1 MIVDSP
7 RSVHAKYPPRVLIN
21 PGGGVIACTVDCRI
35 LEPGWAGELRDDE
48 LAYIQ
53 QELRADK
60 KLSYWWG
67 FAPVQKTR
75 PLEAIR
81 RVAMDGDPERRS
93 VNIPLARPRRAKAG
107 VEVTVGRPNS
117 ELLGVR

>member
-1 MIVDSP
+1 MTIDE
-7 RSVHAKYPPRVLIN
+7 RL
-21 PGGGVIACTVDCRI
+21 
-35 LEPGWAGELRDDE
+35 LEPGWAGELADDE

-53 QELRADK
+53 GELLTNK
-60 KLSYWWG
+60 KRSYLWG
-67 FAPVQKTR
+67 FAPAQKTR

-107 VEVTVGRPNS
+107 VEVSVGRPNS
-117 ELLGVR
+117 ELLAMR